1 MTSKIATTKQAR
13 KQAKEDVKLL
23 QNRINLLKL
32 EEKKAWKKIEEKK
45 KKAYEV
51 MKVRQR
57 NEAIKKQKDDR
68 RAGKEAEMRMLQE
81 KNMNQR

>member
-1 MTSKIATTKQAR
+1 
-13 KQAKEDVKLL
+13 
-23 QNRINLLKL
+23 
-32 EEKKAWKKIEEKK
+32 
-45 KKAYEV
+45 